1 MLAIGSYRFSLST
14 AAYNQLERAANWR
27 WPSQDVI
34 RALPVRQWVGPG
46 DRTLKLSGL
55 VLPHYRSLMGFGNLV
70 SRLPIVPDVISQL
83 AGIGDRWQSTTQGL
97 PFSDDPAG
105 RWQLDGLRADAER
118 GIPLLVVDGRG
129 RNWGYWVVENLTE
142 RASDY
147 FLNNGGELH
156 VAFDVSLSYYGTTP
170 DAAGDFSDWLIGFL
184 RNILGL

>member
-1 MLAIGSYRFSLST
+1 
-14 AAYNQLERAANWR
+14 
-27 WPSQDVI
+27 
-34 RALPVRQWVGPG
+34 
-46 DRTLKLSGL
+46 
-55 VLPHYRSLMGFGNLV
+55 MGFGNVV

-83 AGIGDRWQSTTQGL
+83 SGIGDRWQSTTQGL

-147 FLNNGGELH
+147 FVNNGGELR
-156 VAFDVSLSYYGTTP
+156 VEFDVSLSYYGTTP